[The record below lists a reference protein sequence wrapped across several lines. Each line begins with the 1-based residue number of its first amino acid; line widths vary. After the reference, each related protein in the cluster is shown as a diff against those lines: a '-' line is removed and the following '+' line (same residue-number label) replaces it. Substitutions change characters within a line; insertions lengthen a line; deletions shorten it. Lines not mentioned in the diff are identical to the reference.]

1 MAFLTITANS
11 QKVAYIRSCA
21 GAELLTFWEKE
32 ARIRFEEI
40 PANQAKVQGEGPSER
55 IVTSPTRRETA
66 EQQKKNASSAKVSA
80 ALLEQLLVQRD
91 HQDEVRRRGGAF
103 PPHKE
108 CRRRNRHSQTA
119 RGLSWLTWG
128 GLQLPGPDQGRIKLV
143 PSAQKTVMTNPCVP
157 GAWAWIF
164 GCVIVILKLC
174 VMFIYSFPQY
184 CAWVLAIFSMNNYCL
199 FSQK

>member
-55 IVTSPTRRETA
+55 IVTSPSRRETA

-119 RGLSWLTWG
+119 RGLS
-128 GLQLPGPDQGRIKLV
+128 
-143 PSAQKTVMTNPCVP
+143 
-157 GAWAWIF
+157 
-164 GCVIVILKLC
+164 
-174 VMFIYSFPQY
+174 
-184 CAWVLAIFSMNNYCL
+184 
-199 FSQK
+199 